1 MSRLAEAAAEERER
15 EREGRRRERGEE
27 KSERGDASRVH
38 RGIKVDTLGRIKVHE
53 RTTKKV
59 PAEKGQEDGT
69 QSRGGRERE
78 GMQAD

>member
-1 MSRLAEAAAEERER
+1 LSRLAEAAAER

-27 KSERGDASRVH
+27 KRERGDASRVH